1 MKKGIYFVPGL
12 FTLGNAG
19 LGFYSI
25 ISSIERNFTSSAW
38 AILLAVILDVF
49 DGRIARLTRST
60 SRFGLEFDS
69 LADLIS
75 FGLAPSILMYQ
86 VVLKN
91 IGWGV
96 LVAFLFA
103 IAGVLRLAR
112 FNVRVMEKD
121 IAYFDG
127 LCIPVAG
134 GMLASFY
141 VLPFWAKETHLFF
154 SAIPLIMIFLSLL
167 MVSKIKYINLKKVR
181 LTKRQP
187 FKILIIMVV
196 ALVIWFFST
205 ELISIIFLAYFLGY
219 TLSGILNALWR
230 FYRLRLE
237 WVKQR

>member
-1 MKKGIYFVPGL
+1 VKKGIYFIPGL

-25 ISSIERNFTSSAW
+25 ISSVERNFTSSAW

-49 DGRIARLTRST
+49 DGRIARLTKST

-86 VVLKN
+86 VVLRD

-96 LVAFLFA
+96 LVAFLFV

-141 VLPFWAKETHLFF
+141 VLPFWAKETQLFF
-154 SAIPLIMIFLSLL
+154 SVIPLIMIFLSFL

-205 ELISIIFLAYFLGY
+205 EMISIIFLVYFLSY
-219 TLSGILNALWR
+219 TLSGILNALWK

>member
-25 ISSIERNFTSSAW
+25 IASIDRNFTASAW
-38 AILLAVILDVF
+38 SILLAIILDVF
-49 DGRIARLTRST
+49 DGRIARLTKST

-75 FGLAPSILMYQ
+75 FGVAPSILMYQ

-91 IGWGV
+91 MRWGV
-96 LVAFLFA
+96 LVPFLFV

-112 FNVRVMEKD
+112 FNVKAAEKD

-127 LCIPVAG
+127 LPIPVGG
-134 GMLASFY
+134 GMLASFFI
-141 VLPFWAKETHLFF
+141 LAFWVKEMHLFIG
-154 SAIPLIMIFLSLL
+154 SIPLVMIVLSFL
-167 MVSKIKYINLKKVR
+167 MVSKIKYINFKNLR
-181 LTKRQP
+181 FTKRQP
-187 FKILIIMVV
+187 FKMLIIMVV

-205 ELISIIFLAYFLGY
+205 NIISIIFVVYFVGY
-219 TLSGILNALWR
+219 SLSGIVNALWR
-230 FYRLRLE
+230 FYRLRLA

>member
-12 FTLGNAG
+12 FTLANAG
-19 LGFYSI
+19 LGFYAI
-25 ISSIERNFTSSAW
+25 ICAIERNFTSSAW

-75 FGLAPSILMYQ
+75 CGLAPSILMYQ
-86 VVLKN
+86 VVLKD
-91 IGWGV
+91 IRWGM
-96 LVAFLFA
+96 LIAFLFM

-112 FNVRVMEKD
+112 FNVKIVEKD

-134 GMLASFY
+134 GMLASFL
-141 VLPFWAKETHLFF
+141 VLPFWVKEMHLFF
-154 SAIPLIMIFLSLL
+154 GSIPLIMIVLSFL
-167 MVSKIKYINLKKVR
+167 MMSKIKYINLKNLR
-181 LTKRQP
+181 LTRKQP
-187 FKILIIMVV
+187 FRTLIIMAV

-205 ELISIIFLAYFLGY
+205 KIISIIFVVYFVGY
-219 TLSGILNALWR
+219 TLLGIVNALWG
-230 FYRLRLE
+230 FYKLRLE

>member
-75 FGLAPSILMYQ
+75 FGLAPSILTYQ
-86 VVLKN
+86 VVLKDMR
-91 IGWGV
+91 GGV
-96 LVAFLFA
+96 LVAFLFV
-103 IAGVLRLAR
+103 IGGVLRLAR
-112 FNVRVMEKD
+112 FNVRVAEKD

-134 GMLASFY
+134 GMLASFH

-154 SAIPLIMIFLSLL
+154 SAIPLIMIVLSFL
-167 MVSKIKYINLKKVR
+167 MVSKIKYVNLKKVR

-187 FKILIIMVV
+187 FKILMLMVV

-205 ELISIIFLAYFLGY
+205 ELISIIFLIYFVGY
-219 TLSGILNALWR
+219 TLLGIVNGLWK

>member
-19 LGFYSI
+19 LGFYAI
-25 ISSIERNFTSSAW
+25 ICALERNFTSSAW

-75 FGLAPSILMYQ
+75 FGVAPSILMYQ
-86 VVLKN
+86 VVLKD
-91 IGWGV
+91 IKWGI
-96 LVAFLFA
+96 LVAFLFV
-103 IAGVLRLAR
+103 ICGVLRLAR
-112 FNVRVMEKD
+112 FNVKAAEKD

-134 GMLASFY
+134 GMLASLL
-141 VLPFWAKETHLFF
+141 VLPFWAKEMHLFF
-154 SAIPLIMIFLSLL
+154 GSIPLIMIVLSFL
-167 MVSKIKYINLKKVR
+167 MVSKIKYINLKNIK
-181 LTKRQP
+181 LTRRQP

-205 ELISIIFLAYFLGY
+205 EIISIIFLVYFVGY
-219 TLSGILNALWR
+219 TFSGILNALWR
-230 FYRLRLE
+230 FYRLHLA

>member
-1 MKKGIYFVPGL
+1 VKKGIYFVPGL

-25 ISSIERNFTSSAW
+25 IASIERNFTASAW

-69 LADLIS
+69 LADSIS
-75 FGLAPSILMYQ
+75 FGVAPSILMYQ
-86 VVLKN
+86 VVLRD
-91 IGWGV
+91 IRRGV
-96 LVAFLFA
+96 LIAFLFL

-112 FNVRVMEKD
+112 FNVKAAEKD

-127 LCIPVAG
+127 LPIPVAG
-134 GMLASFY
+134 GMLASFL
-141 VLPFWAKETHLFF
+141 VSPFWAKDTHLFF
-154 SAIPLIMIFLSLL
+154 AAIPLIMIALSFL
-167 MVSKIKYINLKKVR
+167 MVSKIRYINFKKIR
-181 LTKRQP
+181 LTRRQP
-187 FKILIIMVV
+187 LKTLIIVLV

-205 ELISIIFLAYFLGY
+205 RIISIIFFVYFIVY
-219 TLSGILNALWR
+219 ALSGILNALWK
-230 FYRLRLE
+230 FSRLHLV

>member
-1 MKKGIYFVPGL
+1 MKKGVYFVPGL

-75 FGLAPSILMYQ
+75 FGLAPSILIYQ
-86 VVLKN
+86 VVLRDIK
-91 IGWGV
+91 GGV
-96 LVAFLFA
+96 LVAFLFV

-112 FNVRVMEKD
+112 FNVKVVEKD

-127 LCIPVAG
+127 LC
-134 GMLASFY
+134 
-141 VLPFWAKETHLFF
+141 
-154 SAIPLIMIFLSLL
+154 
-167 MVSKIKYINLKKVR
+167 
-181 LTKRQP
+181 
-187 FKILIIMVV
+187 
-196 ALVIWFFST
+196 
-205 ELISIIFLAYFLGY
+205 
-219 TLSGILNALWR
+219 
-230 FYRLRLE
+230 
-237 WVKQR
+237 

>member
-1 MKKGIYFVPGL
+1 
-12 FTLGNAG
+12 
-19 LGFYSI
+19 
-25 ISSIERNFTSSAW
+25 R
-38 AILLAVILDVF
+38 
-49 DGRIARLTRST
+49 
-60 SRFGLEFDS
+60 
-69 LADLIS
+69 
-75 FGLAPSILMYQ
+75 
-86 VVLKN
+86 N

-112 FNVRVMEKD
+112 FNVRVVEKD

-127 LCIPVAG
+127 LCIPVTG

-141 VLPFWAKETHLFF
+141 VLPFRAKEMHLLF
-154 SAIPLIMIFLSLL
+154 SAIPLIMIVLSFL
-167 MVSKIKYINLKKVR
+167 MVSKIKYINLKKIR

-187 FKILIIMVV
+187 LKILIVMVV

-205 ELISIIFLAYFLGY
+205 ELISIIFLIYFVGY
-219 TLSGILNALWR
+219 ALSGIVNALWK

>member
-19 LGFYSI
+19 LGFYAI
-25 ISSIERNFTSSAW
+25 ITSIERNFTSSAW

-86 VVLKN
+86 LVLKD
-91 IGWGV
+91 IRWGM
-96 LVAFLFA
+96 LVAFLFV
-103 IAGVLRLAR
+103 ICGVLRLAR
-112 FNVRVMEKD
+112 FNVKASEKD

-127 LCIPVAG
+127 LPIPVAG
-134 GMLASFY
+134 GMLASFL
-141 VLPFWAKETHLFF
+141 VLPFWTKEMYFFF
-154 SAIPLIMIFLSLL
+154 SLIPLIMIVLSFL

-181 LTKRQP
+181 LTRKQP
-187 FKILIIMVV
+187 LKILVVMVV

-205 ELISIIFLAYFLGY
+205 KIISIIFLVYFVGY
-219 TLSGILNALWR
+219 TLLGIVNALWG

>member
-1 MKKGIYFVPGL
+1 MKKVIYFVPGL

-25 ISSIERNFTSSAW
+25 IFSIERNFTSSAW

-86 VVLKN
+86 VVLRDIK
-91 IGWGV
+91 WGA
-96 LVAFLFA
+96 LVAFLFV
-103 IAGVLRLAR
+103 ICGVLRLAR
-112 FNVRVMEKD
+112 FNLKVLEKG

-141 VLPFWAKETHLFF
+141 VLPLRAEEMHLFF
-154 SAIPLIMIFLSLL
+154 SVIPVIMILLSFL

-205 ELISIIFLAYFLGY
+205 ELISIIFLIYFVGY
-219 TLSGILNALWR
+219 TLSGMVNALWK
-230 FYRLRLE
+230 FYRLHLE

>member
-25 ISSIERNFTSSAW
+25 ICSIERNFTSSAW

-49 DGRIARLTRST
+49 DGRIARLTKST

-86 VVLKN
+86 VVLRN

-121 IAYFDG
+121 VAYFDG

-154 SAIPLIMIFLSLL
+154 SVIPLIMIFLSFL

-205 ELISIIFLAYFLGY
+205 EMISIIFFLYFLSY
-219 TLSGILNALWR
+219 TLSGIFNALWR